1 MHRRIHIERLR
12 SKADIVNWLGWQAGY
27 RSYLEIATP
36 FTGFQFSLIAP
47 DVFAE
52 INRVVYFAPPDFD
65 DGQPVTCLG
74 SSTDSSACLRRF
86 VDQRKT
92 FDLIF
97 VDPWHTYES
106 SLRDIQLALTLLTP
120 EGKLVV
126 HDCHPTTP
134 ELATPET
141 KYPPGAWMGETYLAF
156 LDVARVRPEL
166 AHSVV
171 DLDCGCGLLWRR
183 QATGQGLPEDEVE
196 LSRAAPLGVRLSRLG
211 DVRGPR
217 SGDYEPG
224 AAGGVSAAPS
234 APAPIFRLAPVPARG
249 ACGRGESHLRR
260 CVDGGTCLAQ
270 AAARHLPPTAPA
282 RVH

>member
-12 SKADIVNWLGWQAGY
+12 AKADILNWLGWQAGY

-36 FTGFQFSLIAP
+36 FTGGQFSLIAP

-52 INRVVYFAPPDFD
+52 INRVVYYAPPDFD

-74 SSTDSSACLRRF
+74 SSTDSSECLRRF

-97 VDPWHTYES
+97 VDSWHTYES

-120 EGKLVV
+120 EGTLVV

-134 ELATPET
+134 ELVTPE
-141 KYPPGAWMGETYLAF
+141 YHHPSAWMGQTYLAF
-156 LDVARVRPEL
+156 LDVARARREL

-183 QATGQGLPEDEVE
+183 QATGQGLQDAEVE
-196 LSRAAPLGVRLSRLG
+196 LSRAALLTYDYHDWATYVTHGAMIMNLVPLAEFLRRYRRRPQSLASRLYQR
-211 DVRGPR
+211 V
-217 SGDYEPG
+217 EP
-224 AAGGVSAAPS
+224 AVEASHIFAGVSMAERAWRKLQR
-234 APAPIFRLAPVPARG
+234 ATRRLQHPR
-249 ACGRGESHLRR
+249 ESI
-260 CVDGGTCLAQ
+260 
-270 AAARHLPPTAPA
+270 
-282 RVH
+282 

>member
-52 INRVVYFAPPDFD
+52 INRVVYFAPSDFD

-86 VDQRKT
+86 VDHQKT

-120 EGKLVV
+120 EGTLVV

-134 ELATPET
+134 ELATPEE
-141 KYPPGAWMGETYLAF
+141 KYPPGAWLGQTYLAF
-156 LDVARVRPEL
+156 LDVARARPEL
-166 AHSVV
+166 VHSVV

-183 QATGQGLPEDEVE
+183 QDTGKGLQDDEVE
-196 LSRAAPLGVRLSRLG
+196 LSRAALLAYDYHDWATYVAHGAAIMNLVPLAEFLRRHRRRPQSLASRLYQR
-211 DVRGPR
+211 V
-217 SGDYEPG
+217 EP
-224 AAGGVSAAPS
+224 AVEASHISAGVSMAKRAWRKLQR
-234 APAPIFRLAPVPARG
+234 ATRRLQRPH
-249 ACGRGESHLRR
+249 ESI
-260 CVDGGTCLAQ
+260 
-270 AAARHLPPTAPA
+270 
-282 RVH
+282 